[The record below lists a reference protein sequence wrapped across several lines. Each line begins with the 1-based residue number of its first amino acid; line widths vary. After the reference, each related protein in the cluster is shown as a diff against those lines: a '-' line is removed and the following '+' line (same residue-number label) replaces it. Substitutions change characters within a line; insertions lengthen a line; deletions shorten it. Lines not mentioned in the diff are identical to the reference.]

1 MRFDMIVKGG
11 SVVTPGEGV
20 MRADVA
26 VRGGK
31 VAALIDDASG
41 AEADDVYDAS
51 GLHVFPGVVDPH
63 VHIGLAE
70 GLDDWETETR
80 SAAVG
85 GVTTA
90 LTYLMAGTSYG
101 PIVEA
106 NLDRAARDS
115 VVDYGFHLVPSAPVH
130 LDEMDEHAERYG
142 IKSYKYFTSFR
153 GDEGAYLGISGT
165 DDGFMYRYFDQV
177 AKLPGGVAN
186 VHPENIEV
194 VWELRKR
201 LLAEGR
207 DDLKAWDESRPDFVE
222 AQSAVAAAFYAHV
235 TGCPLYIVHVSGRL
249 ALDELRAARERY
261 GAAPLYIET
270 CPHFLTHHS
279 GMEIGPLGK
288 VNPPLRSEDDEEAL
302 WDGLARRHRR
312 HRGLRPRRPQE
323 GEERGQHLDVQ
334 RRLPRKRDDPPHPAQ
349 RGLPPARPF
358 SRTHRRADQRQ
369 SRPHLPPLSPEGNH
383 RRGVGRRLRHR
394 RSRPRTGSHPR
405 LPAEQRRLLPP
416 RRLAADGLAGRHDS
430 RWEAHGGARQA
441 CGPAGRGRLR
451 PLRLAPR
458 LRAIKKEAA
467 LWRSNRP
474 SS

>member
-26 VRGGK
+26 VRGGR

-70 GLDDWETETR
+70 GLDDWATETR

-177 AKLPGGVAN
+177 SKLPGGVAN

-302 WDGLARRHRR
+302 WDGLADGAVDTVGSDHVARKKGRKEGSIWTCSAGFPGSATILPTLLSEGYHR
-312 HRGLRPRRPQE
+312 
-323 GEERGQHLDVQ
+323 
-334 RRLPRKRDDPPHPAQ
+334 
-349 RGLPPARPF
+349 RGLPLERIAELTSANPARIFHRYPQKGTIAVGSDADF
-358 SRTHRRADQRQ
+358 AIVDLGLEQEVTHDYLQSNADYSLLDGWRLTGWPVATILGGK
-369 SRPHLPPLSPEGNH
+369 RMVE
-383 RRGVGRRLRHR
+383 RGKLVG
-394 RSRPRTGSHPR
+394 PRG
-405 LPAEQRRLLPP
+405 
-416 RRLAADGLAGRHDS
+416 AG
-430 RWEAHGGARQA
+430 AYV
-441 CGPAGRGRLR
+441 
-451 PLRLAPR
+451 
-458 LRAIKKEAA
+458 
-467 LWRSNRP
+467 P
-474 SS
+474 SG

>member
-249 ALDELRAARERY
+249 ALNELRAARERY
-261 GAAPLYIET
+261 GGAPLHIET

-288 VNPPLRSEDDEEAL
+288 VNPAAALRGRRGGAVGRPRATAPSTPWAPITSP
-302 WDGLARRHRR
+302 ARR
-312 HRGLRPRRPQE
+312 G
-323 GEERGQHLDVQ
+323 G
-334 RRLPRKRDDPPHPAQ
+334 KRAASGRAAPA
-349 RGLPPARPF
+349 
-358 SRTHRRADQRQ
+358 
-369 SRPHLPPLSPEGNH
+369 SPEA
-383 RRGVGRRLRHR
+383 R
-394 RSRPRTGSHPR
+394 RSSPPCSARATTG
-405 LPAEQRRLLPP
+405 
-416 RRLAADGLAGRHDS
+416 AAFL
-430 RWEAHGGARQA
+430 
-441 CGPAGRGRLR
+441 
-451 PLRLAPR
+451 
-458 LRAIKKEAA
+458 
-467 LWRSNRP
+467 SNASP
-474 SS
+474 S